1 LRGVVSSVLLFVLAL
16 LLLSWSIILYPDFW
30 KGVRDL
36 GLPVPYC
43 TTEEIAIGCQ
53 YIAPASLSYVHKVD
67 EDPVYVT
74 VTGSEPVDFL
84 NTLCDFARSG
94 RNVLAVVYPDAKDV
108 GVSLTSCGVKV
119 KYGSAY
125 YTSVVSPDA
134 VLIQSDYV
142 SLYTDCEKAARPLL
156 ERMKRRWSA
165 LP

>member
-1 LRGVVSSVLLFVLAL
+1 MRGFISSVLLLVLVL
-16 LLLSWSIILYPDFW
+16 LVVSWSIILYPDFW
-30 KGVRDL
+30 KSVRDF

-43 TTEEIAIGCQ
+43 TTAEIAIGCE
-53 YIAPASLSYVHKVD
+53 YIAPASLSYIHKVSA
-67 EDPVYVT
+67 DPVYVT

-84 NTLCDFARSG
+84 NTLCEFARSG
-94 RNVLAVVYPDAKDV
+94 RNVLAVVYPESKDV

-134 VLIQSDYV
+134 VLIQSDYI
-142 SLYTDCEKAARPLL
+142 SLFTDCEKAAKPLL